1 MWHIVS
7 GLLGFVYIQK
17 LSSPPTNSIP
27 EWPSPA
33 AAPQITAPRPEDPPF
48 SGWDVLRIA
57 LMMVVTLAVFSVGV
71 VVVAHRLGMLRRT
84 SPDEISHNVLLILP
98 AQFLAY
104 VVVFGFMYLLITR
117 ERRAPFWTAI
127 RWNWPQSGWL
137 GFAAVGVIL
146 AIAGQLISA
155 LLPIPKQLPIDQ
167 FFRTA
172 RDAYVMSLF
181 SVTVAPFMEELLF
194 RGLLY
199 PVLARRLGV
208 LWGVILTALP
218 FALLH
223 ALQLAKSWGPLLV
236 LFIVGLALT
245 AVRAVTKSVAA
256 SMLVHIGYNL
266 TLSVMLYIASD
277 HFRHLERLAR

>member
-1 MWHIVS
+1 
-7 GLLGFVYIQK
+7 
-17 LSSPPTNSIP
+17 
-27 EWPSPA
+27 
-33 AAPQITAPRPEDPPF
+33 
-48 SGWDVLRIA
+48 
-57 LMMVVTLAVFSVGV
+57 MVVTLAVFSVGV
-71 VVVAHRLGMLRRT
+71 VVVAHRLGMLRQT

-104 VVVFGFMYLLITR
+104 VVVFGFIYLLITR

-127 RWNWPQSGWL
+127 RWNWPQQSGWL
-137 GFAAVGVIL
+137 GFVAVGVIL
-146 AIAGQLISA
+146 AITGQLISA

-266 TLSVMLYIASD
+266 TLSAMLYIASG